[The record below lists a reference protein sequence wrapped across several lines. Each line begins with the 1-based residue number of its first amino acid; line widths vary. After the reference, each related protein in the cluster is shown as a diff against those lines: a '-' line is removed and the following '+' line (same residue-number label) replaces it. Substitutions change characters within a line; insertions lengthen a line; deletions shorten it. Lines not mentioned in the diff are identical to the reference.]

1 MYNDF
6 IISNSLGIGIL
17 KNVCFLICIK
27 GALACITGRMSN
39 IIKSYVW
46 LVYKSYVPLP

>member
-17 KNVCFLICIK
+17 KNVCFLIYI
-27 GALACITGRMSN
+27 
-39 IIKSYVW
+39 
-46 LVYKSYVPLP
+46 